1 MYGICSGFPEVVQ
14 MCLLQEEM
22 KQTKQIHCSLDIL
35 FKNKKTEN
43 TYAHIPLHIKQNM
56 HP

>member
-1 MYGICSGFPEVVQ
+1 MYGICSGFSDVVQ

-22 KQTKQIHCSLDIL
+22 KQTKQIHRSLDIL

-43 TYAHIPLHIKQNM
+43 AHTRTPLHIRQNM
-56 HP
+56 PP